1 MSASNTI
8 TPFTTLDNASTTI
21 TYLADA
27 PELIPLVAE
36 WQDSQWG
43 MLPGSRTLAE
53 RKVRLQEHL
62 QRGAIPTTFVA
73 WVDGQPVGSAGLIAN
88 DMEPLPEWIPWLASV
103 FVLSDQ
109 RRKGI
114 GTLLIER
121 VAEEALALGY
131 PRLYLYTQDQMQ
143 LYQSLGWQI
152 SHVRFYRGH
161 DMTVMTRDLVVNP
174 PRITRNLPTHSV
186 ERPLSE

>member
-1 MSASNTI
+1 MSASNTT
-8 TPFTTLDNASTTI
+8 TPFTTHDNVSTRI
-21 TYLADA
+21 TYLADT

-43 MLPGSRTLAE
+43 MLPGSRTMAE
-53 RKVRLQEHL
+53 RTVRLQEHL

-73 WVDGQPVGSAGLIAN
+73 WVDGQPVGTAGLVAN

-103 FVLSDQ
+103 FVLSGQ

-121 VAEEALALGY
+121 VAEEALNLGY
-131 PRLYLYTQDQMQ
+131 PRLYLYTQDQMR

-152 SHVRFYRGH
+152 SHIRFYRGH

-174 PRITRNLPTHSV
+174 PHATPTLPTRAI
-186 ERPLSE
+186 ERPPAE